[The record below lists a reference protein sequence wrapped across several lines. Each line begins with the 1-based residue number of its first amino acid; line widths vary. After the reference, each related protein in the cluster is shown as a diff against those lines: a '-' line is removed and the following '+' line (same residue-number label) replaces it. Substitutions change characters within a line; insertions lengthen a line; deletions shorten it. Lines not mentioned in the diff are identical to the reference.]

1 MFLEKDTTWHDYIEL
16 LEFGMQFQQTSKFE
30 AVAKSCLS
38 KDSGCTSCSRL
49 RAAGKHWYCPQ
60 HQVSQLTSSGNGLK
74 TENLKIFDGQNLSK
88 LFRQLIA
95 AVWTRCTCAQFA
107 QSCHVRCPPWGWQP
121 PIWWTS
127 FHLWPAVPRHRN
139 CVNEHLFLGGLQH
152 GVFFH
157 GLNYAEE
164 WPELRIQISTT
175 FAQTWHT
182 GRPVP
187 CLDDCSLS
195 KVHDVWHWSTI
206 FLAFLFLAF
215 FPRAPAKGSS

>member
-1 MFLEKDTTWHDYIEL
+1 
-16 LEFGMQFQQTSKFE
+16 MQFQQTRKFE
-30 AVAKSCLS
+30 AVAKSCVS

-95 AVWTRCTCAQFA
+95 AVWTRCACAQFA
-107 QSCHVRCPPWGWQP
+107 QSCHLRCPPWGWQP

-139 CVNEHLFLGGLQH
+139 CVNEHLFLGGLH
-152 GVFFH
+152 VGVFFH

-164 WPELRIQISTT
+164 
-175 FAQTWHT
+175 
-182 GRPVP
+182 
-187 CLDDCSLS
+187 
-195 KVHDVWHWSTI
+195 
-206 FLAFLFLAF
+206 
-215 FPRAPAKGSS
+215 